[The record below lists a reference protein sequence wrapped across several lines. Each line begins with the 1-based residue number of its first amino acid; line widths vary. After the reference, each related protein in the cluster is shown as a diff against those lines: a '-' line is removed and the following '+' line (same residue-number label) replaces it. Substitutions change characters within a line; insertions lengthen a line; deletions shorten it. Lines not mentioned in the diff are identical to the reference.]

1 MSWRQL
7 HAGKDQISKLKSQFD
22 ILAIPVSVFVDS
34 EKRQLKRVEAFSE
47 DMFTIYNDIIK
58 DKMGNSDAIKN

>member
-1 MSWRQL
+1 LFSDYGEFLRLTRPLPLEHKQ
-7 HAGKDQISKLKSQFD
+7 KIFD
-22 ILAIPVSVFVDS
+22 ALPTQ